1 MANIPAAIEA
11 ADAAGRI
18 PAGISLE
25 YLAQSRDRPA
35 KIAIIFVCALTTLV
49 VIARCY
55 ARIFFLKRFGMD
67 DSLAVFTLLLYITV
81 VVLSMVLIDLGSGRH
96 IEYIE
101 YVLSLS
107 QVKETEVLDFVM
119 HILYT
124 TALFICRLSGLA
136 FYHRLAARHDKLS
149 LAIKLASI
157 FLVLAF
163 LTQFFLLLFHC
174 LPITGL
180 WPYEWQAGASK
191 FKCLSWGDVYSV
203 NSGLSLVCD
212 LIMLVLPSML
222 IYMLHVSRQRKF
234 QLSLIMFPGVLVLAI
249 SCARIYLVAVGQ
261 WSSDGSWA
269 YDPMLAVETSEIGS
283 TLIALSIP
291 ALKSLFGSYFNH
303 LKASSSGGATSSNK
317 RSSRFHRGY
326 GRTWEGHVELNSLG
340 QAAAEA
346 GSYHVDV
353 QTGKGAIATPESTSL
368 GGPRT
373 GNDSSSE
380 DLLSPQNAKH
390 AGRAAG
396 KGQVI
401 IQETVTV
408 IESGNANA
416 GRSS

>member
-1 MANIPAAIEA
+1 MARISAAIEA

-18 PAGISLE
+18 PAGVSLE

-35 KIAIIFVCALTTLV
+35 KIAILFGCALTA
-49 VIARCY
+49 VIVAARCY

-67 DSLAVFTLLLYITV
+67 DALAVFTLMLYITV
-81 VVLSMVLIDLGSGRH
+81 VVLAMILIDMGSGRH
-96 IEYIE
+96 MEYIQ

-107 QVKETEVLDFVM
+107 RVKDTEVLDFVM

-149 LAIKLASI
+149 KAIKLSAL

-163 LTQFFLLLFHC
+163 LAQFFLLLFHC
-174 LPITGL
+174 VPVTGL
-180 WPYEWQAGASK
+180 WPYEWQPGGDK

-212 LIMLVLPSML
+212 LMMLILPSML

-234 QLSLIMFPGVLVLAI
+234 QLALIMFPGVLVLAI

-291 ALKSLFGSYFNH
+291 ALKSLFG
-303 LKASSSGGATSSNK
+303 
-317 RSSRFHRGY
+317 
-326 GRTWEGHVELNSLG
+326 
-340 QAAAEA
+340 
-346 GSYHVDV
+346 
-353 QTGKGAIATPESTSL
+353 
-368 GGPRT
+368 
-373 GNDSSSE
+373 
-380 DLLSPQNAKH
+380 
-390 AGRAAG
+390 
-396 KGQVI
+396 
-401 IQETVTV
+401 
-408 IESGNANA
+408 
-416 GRSS
+416 